1 MLTALTIH
9 LFHVEKCFLPFLRV
23 SQRDFWPK
31 RFLCQLAFFSA
42 IQKVFSSWFTNLFFS
57 FWDRTPA
64 RATAEH
70 VGLRTVAPTK
80 LRQTCFCA
88 GSLGGA
94 PNHTHFT
101 NSKTKFLF
109 KDIEVLY
116 TTSFT
121 ATSISMLHMYSQTA
135 VRLRLTR
142 SLRCCCSKP

>member
-1 MLTALTIH
+1 MRCALVYCLVVDLTISVLLSVGV
-9 LFHVEKCFLPFLRV
+9 LFHDVEL
-23 SQRDFWPK
+23 D
-31 RFLCQLAFFSA
+31 
-42 IQKVFSSWFTNLFFS
+42 
-57 FWDRTPA
+57 
-64 RATAEH
+64 
-70 VGLRTVAPTK
+70 VGGPTE

-94 PNHTHFT
+94 PNHTYFT

-121 ATSISMLHMYSQTA
+121 ATSILMLHMYSQTA

-142 SLRCCCSKP
+142 SLRSCCSKP